1 MQIAAVQI
9 RKIRPAEGWA
19 RGSHRI
25 IEGAGVMEAVI
36 DKIDPAIDIAYGGE
50 QALTA
55 VSIVDRGPVVDS
67 RARVDTVLS
76 LEAGAAVLDLFMAGI

>member
-1 MQIAAVQI
+1 
-9 RKIRPAEGWA
+9 
-19 RGSHRI
+19 
-25 IEGAGVMEAVI
+25 MEAVI

-55 VSIVDRGPVVDS
+55 VRIVDRGPVVDS

-76 LEAGAAVLDLFMAGI
+76 LEAGAAVLDLFMAGIQHWGGQTAYHLTAVQVPGEKKNLIFF